1 MLNVGLYIF
10 FIKNQKSDAKVLI
23 FFVSLQL
30 QKEKSVTLTL
40 FPDVVDEGIGVLM
53 ALVGGVVFA

>member
-10 FIKNQKSDAKVLI
+10 FVKNWKSDAKVLI

-30 QKEKSVTLTL
+30 QKDKKYE
-40 FPDVVDEGIGVLM
+40 DETYPV
-53 ALVGGVVFA
+53 